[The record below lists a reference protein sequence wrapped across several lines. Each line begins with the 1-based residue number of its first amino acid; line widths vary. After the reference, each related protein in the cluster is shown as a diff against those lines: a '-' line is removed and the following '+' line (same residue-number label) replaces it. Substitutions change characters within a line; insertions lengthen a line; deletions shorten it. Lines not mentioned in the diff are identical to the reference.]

1 MGFHWPKKGFHWPT
15 NIFSSFSWSW
25 FPPPWW
31 RQRWLRSQV
40 IIFPFSNL
48 SKVRCL
54 LIHDHLYHQVLATC
68 KSQNHSNH
76 QPTRS
81 KIHFESPTPQNT
93 PCTPHSLRLRTSSL
107 CRPCGARWSVKMM
120 MMTLFMMMLSV
131 MTVTP
136 HPSNPSLHQMS
147 TQTGRPLNT

>member
-54 LIHDHLYHQVLATC
+54 LIHDHLNHQVLATC
-68 KSQNHSNH
+68 KSQPDRKYTLNH
-76 QPTRS
+76 QLL
-81 KIHFESPTPQNT
+81 KIHLALLTAYGYAPAPYVAPVAHAGPLKWWWCCCSWWCCRWWQSHLIHHHQILLSIK
-93 PCTPHSLRLRTSSL
+93 CRLKLVVR
-107 CRPCGARWSVKMM
+107 
-120 MMTLFMMMLSV
+120 
-131 MTVTP
+131 
-136 HPSNPSLHQMS
+136 
-147 TQTGRPLNT
+147 